1 MKSTNNNTADF
12 QNAIN
17 VLRQQEAQQEAQ
29 EKVKIEQRNYYE
41 MIDSNGRAIGNFVV
55 ASNLQDAYKQIKG
68 NTPAGF
74 WKLKRCYN
82 GGVRGLD

>member
-1 MKSTNNNTADF
+1 MKNTINSTADF

-17 VLRQQEAQQEAQ
+17 VLRQQEAQ
-29 EKVKIEQRNYYE
+29 EKSQVKIEQRNYYE
-41 MIDSNGRAIGNFVV
+41 MIDSNGREMGIDNLVV

-74 WKLKRCYN
+74 WKLRRCYN
-82 GGVRGLD
+82 GGVRG

>member
-1 MKSTNNNTADF
+1 MKNTTNAMHL
-12 QNAIN
+12 QNAVD
-17 VLRQQEAQQEAQ
+17 VLRASETQTQT
-29 EKVKIEQRNYYE
+29 KIEQRNYYE
-41 MIDSNGRAIGNFVV
+41 MIDSNGRPMGIDNLVV

-68 NTPAGF
+68 NTPSGF